1 MEISAS
7 TQCVSARLFALVP
20 SKRTR
25 GNRCKLKHGR
35 VHLNVNFFVFFF
47 FYYEGDQALE
57 TASFFLKAQLARPG
71 GSVQTVA
78 TEQVVL

>member
-1 MEISAS
+1 MSIF
-7 TQCVSARLFALVP
+7 LY
-20 SKRTR
+20 
-25 GNRCKLKHGR
+25 
-35 VHLNVNFFVFFF
+35 FFF